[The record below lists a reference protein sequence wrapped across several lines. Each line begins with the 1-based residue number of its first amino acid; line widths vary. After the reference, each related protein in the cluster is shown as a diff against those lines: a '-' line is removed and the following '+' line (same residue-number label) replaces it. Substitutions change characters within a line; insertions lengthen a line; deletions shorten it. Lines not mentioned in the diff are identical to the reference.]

1 MPTDDSIRCLTKR
14 NLLSRVF
21 IDDSEKKHVQV
32 GRQFLILRSQSQIPI
47 IKKGLYLSGLFHI
60 GIECT
65 TWGRSK
71 KPLRMQHDGWLRL
84 RGHDSENKSAG
95 MKIINESWALLGSL
109 KWDTSIYL
117 PGGAGWRW
125 GWGRWVE
132 FWSNSELEAYLNKFC
147 FWGIFWKFFE
157 GKSHNPDKITR
168 FLGYPSYPDKIDKN
182 WPKNNPDI
190 RSFFPR
196 YTS

>member
-1 MPTDDSIRCLTKR
+1 MPHQTQSAESCFHWWFRKKTCSSWQAILDPAKSITDPNYKKR
-14 NLLSRVF
+14 SLPLWF
-21 IDDSEKKHVQV
+21 ISYWDRMHYVRKEQ
-32 GRQFLILRSQSQIPI
+32 
-47 IKKGLYLSGLFHI
+47 
-60 GIECT
+60 
-65 TWGRSK
+65 